1 MSINRS
7 VIRVPRRLVAAVVA
21 TASLF
26 AVADPVPARAAAGVD
41 VAAVQRA
48 LGITADGESRPAD
61 APRRAALPARATG

>member
-48 LGITADGESRPAD
+48 LGITPTASS
-61 APRRAALPARATG
+61 APRRAAPCAASSAPTG